1 MPEGS
6 CEGGALRWKE
16 KNSVKGKDE
25 GSPGFYLLYCLPR
38 LAAESLDDQEL
49 EGVIHET
56 VLHIERQ
63 TLRVYVCLCALCVR
77 VFQFTSERIACAT
90 TTRGVDEGCYSRGN
104 MSRASRERWSSLR
117 Q

>member
-16 KNSVKGKDE
+16 KNSAKGKDE

-63 TLRVYVCLCALCVR
+63 TLRVYVCTCVYAHYAYAY
-77 VFQFTSERIACAT
+77 FNSPASE
-90 TTRGVDEGCYSRGN
+90 
-104 MSRASRERWSSLR
+104 SRAPRRRGMSTRVVIREGTCPARLASAGPL
-117 Q
+117 